1 MRFFYISLRGWEID
15 PYSQPV
21 NCVVEHNGGSG
32 DMGNSVM
39 R

>member
-15 PYSQPV
+15 PYPQPGS
-21 NCVVEHNGGSG
+21 CVVEHNGGSG
-32 DMGNSVM
+32 DMGNNVV